1 MSETVGKKQHVD
13 KNQLIFRISRVVRAI
28 EATSGLGQLDISAR
42 AILNYIGEAEVDRRT
57 LNVSDIVKGPGFGTA
72 PTVYSR
78 LSELEKNGWIRC
90 IPDPNDGRAKQV
102 LLTPLSKRTFA
113 KMSTEALKLAASR
126 KG

>member
-1 MSETVGKKQHVD
+1 MNAAIRKNQPVD

-28 EATSGLGQLDISAR
+28 ESTSGLGELDISAR
-42 AILNYIGEAEVDRRT
+42 AILSFIGEAEVDQHT

-78 LSELEKNGWIRC
+78 LSELEKGGWIRC

-113 KMSTEALKLAASR
+113 KMSAEAMKLAVSR

>member
-1 MSETVGKKQHVD
+1 MNEAIRKNQHVD

-28 EATSGLGQLDISAR
+28 EATSGLGELDISAR
-42 AILNYIGEAEVDRRT
+42 SILTFIGEAEVEQRT

-78 LSELEKNGWIRC
+78 LSELEKGGWIRC
-90 IPDPNDGRAKQV
+90 VPDPDDGRAKKV

-113 KMSTEALKLAASR
+113 KMSSEALKLAVSR